1 MSATGK
7 LTYRFSKTCSLP
19 HIAISLKTGE
29 RLLPNSVSEYST
41 RGGISLYS
49 FRVMSPSFYTEKE
62 ILDLHGMGKAS
73 MPILRKAL
81 EEEGLTFKDESETTK
96 R

>member
-1 MSATGK
+1 
-7 LTYRFSKTCSLP
+7 
-19 HIAISLKTGE
+19 
-29 RLLPNSVSEYST
+29 
-41 RGGISLYS
+41 
-49 FRVMSPSFYTEKE
+49 MSPSFYTEKE